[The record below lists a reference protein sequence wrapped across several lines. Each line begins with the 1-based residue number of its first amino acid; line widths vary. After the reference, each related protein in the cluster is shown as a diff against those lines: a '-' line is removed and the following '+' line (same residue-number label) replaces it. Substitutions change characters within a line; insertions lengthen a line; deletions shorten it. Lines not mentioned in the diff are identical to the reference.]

1 MNASISFVTSDG
13 IVQLARTTPFLVTFY
28 VKVRTE
34 NRVSN
39 MGAQVFLF
47 ISHP

>member
-13 IVQLARTTPFLVTFY
+13 IVQLAQIIQFLVTFY

-34 NRVSN
+34 NRVYLIW
-39 MGAQVFLF
+39 VFKYC
-47 ISHP
+47 

>member
-13 IVQLARTTPFLVTFY
+13 IVQPARTTPFLVTFY
-28 VKVRTE
+28 VKVRTK

-39 MGAQVFLF
+39 MGAQVLLNLLT
-47 ISHP
+47 S